1 MLTPDGTVHG
11 ANTLKNVIQEGVR
24 IAHAAEVKS
33 IAMDDANHDIA
44 QVLYDFE
51 HVVTDEKGT
60 FTATEVRE
68 LLATIGQKVEA
79 NLGTCIE
86 NFEQQHALLS
96 HLMYRV
102 PENVAYQPDYYHA
115 GDVNSPFRQP
125 LCLTPMAAQ
134 VVGWYN
140 ALAADDYEHML
151 SNRTTIF
158 HNPDNTTHA

>member
-1 MLTPDGTVHG
+1 MLTPDGAVHG
-11 ANTLKNVIQEGVR
+11 ANALKKAVQEAAR
-24 IAHAAEVKS
+24 IAHVAEVKT
-33 IAMDDANHDIA
+33 ITADDRNFDVA
-44 QVLYDFE
+44 QLLYDFE
-51 HVVTDEKGT
+51 HAVTDEKVT

-68 LLATIGQKVEA
+68 LVATIGQKVEA

-102 PENVAYQPDYYHA
+102 DENVAYQPAYYHA

-140 ALAADDYEHML
+140 ALAAEDYQHML